1 MFEYLGNGNYV
12 SKSLLSDESTEEL
25 LERMYIDDFQVEEF

>member
-12 SKSLLSDESTEEL
+12 SKSLLSDESAEEI
-25 LERMYIDDFQVEEF
+25 LEGMYTDYFQVEL